1 MTDATLRL
9 SLWLA
14 FPFNVAAAVVFAFP
28 SSTIGRQ
35 LGLPEHVSPLYASLV
50 ALFVAL
56 FGLTYAWLAKQP
68 SIDRPLLALGS
79 IGKSGAFLIALGLW
93 IAKLVPG
100 LLVLVAVGDLVFAGL
115 WFRWLHTS
123 RRRRAA

>member
-1 MTDATLRL
+1 MTDTTLRL

-14 FPFNVAAAVVFAFP
+14 CPFNLVAAIVFAFP
-28 SSTIGRQ
+28 SSILGRQ
-35 LGLPEHVSPLYASLV
+35 LGLPEYVSPLYTSLV

-56 FGLTYAWLAKQP
+56 FGFTYAWLARQP

-79 IGKSGAFLIALGLW
+79 IGKLSAFAIALGLW

-100 LLVLVAVGDLVFAGL
+100 LLVLVAVGDLVFAGSWL
-115 WFRWLHTS
+115 RWLHTS
-123 RRRRAA
+123 RGRRAA